1 MFTRILDLMIRR
13 LTSLALMLGLTLAMA
28 GCRDTTWRRPT
39 EELSLSP
46 AESLDLYPAKEFNR
60 AEDNAWVWANALDKR
75 EDGAWAWNAFGSRQL
90 LLLLQVG
97 ANANT
102 YRVMTRLTGTDLLDT
117 ANTNGIVRAWLGQ
130 RKPANLNL
138 ATSLWTV
145 RPKMLHGDFSSRAAA
160 EFGVDAIKLGG
171 AGITARQGLD
181 DWAKQ
186 ASNGAFPKVEENLQY
201 NFEIIGL
208 SLMEVTGTTSAWRT
222 ATIDGTT
229 IRAADLTGSS
239 LALAVIETP
248 LESPTGSQWRTWR
261 RAVAEGAPGGS
272 GFGLDSESRID
283 LTEAFPDLAAQS
295 LRELPNNFR
304 NISLDLDEE
313 ARIDRLPV
321 RFRARIPGPALPK
334 GAWWVIY
341 DPRFD
346 VIIAMG
352 RQG

>member
-1 MFTRILDLMIRR
+1 MIRR
-13 LTSLALMLGLTLAMA
+13 LTWCAVLLGLTIALA

-39 EELSLSP
+39 EEIPLSP
-46 AESLDLYPAKEFNR
+46 AENLDLYPAKEFNR
-60 AEDNAWVWANALDKR
+60 AEDNAWVWANALDKQQS
-75 EDGAWAWNAFGSRQL
+75 DSWAWNALGSRQL

-117 ANTNGIVRAWLGQ
+117 ANTNGILRAWLGQ
-130 RKPANLNL
+130 RKPENLNL

-145 RPKMLHGDFSSRAAA
+145 RPKMLHGDFSNRAAA

-181 DWAKQ
+181 DWANK
-186 ASNGAFPKVEENLQY
+186 ASNGAFPKVDENLQY

-208 SLMEVTGTTSAWRT
+208 SLMEVTGTTGAWRT
-222 ATIDGTT
+222 AKVGDTT
-229 IRAADLTGSS
+229 IHAADLAGSS
-239 LALAVIETP
+239 LALAVIETAQ
-248 LESPTGSQWRTWR
+248 ETPTGTDWRSWR
-261 RAVAEGAPGGS
+261 RAVTEGTPS
-272 GFGLDSESRID
+272 ETGFGLQTEFRLD
-283 LTEAFPDLAAQS
+283 LTEAFPELAAQS

-313 ARIDRLPV
+313 AKIDRLPV
-321 RFRARIPGPALPK
+321 RFRARIPGNPLPE

-346 VIIAMG
+346 VIIAVG
-352 RQG
+352 RQR

>member
-1 MFTRILDLMIRR
+1 MIRR
-13 LTSLALMLGLTLAMA
+13 LTCFAVLLGLTLSLA

-39 EELSLSP
+39 EEIPISP
-46 AESLDLYPAKEFNR
+46 AENLDLYPAKEFNR
-60 AEDNAWVWANALDKR
+60 AEDNAWVWANALDKQQS
-75 EDGAWAWNAFGSRQL
+75 GAWAWNALGSRQL

-117 ANTNGIVRAWLGQ
+117 ANTNGILRAWLGQ

-145 RPKMLHGDFSSRAAA
+145 RPKMLHGDFSNRAAA

-181 DWAKQ
+181 DWAKR
-186 ASNGAFPKVEENLQY
+186 ASKGAFPKVDENLQY
-201 NFEIIGL
+201 NFELIGL
-208 SLMEVTGTTSAWRT
+208 SLMEVTGTAGQWRK
-222 ATIDGTT
+222 AKVGETT
-229 IRAADLTGSS
+229 VHAADLAGSS

-248 LESPTGSQWRTWR
+248 KESPTGTDWRMWR
-261 RAVAEGAPGGS
+261 RAVAEGQPS
-272 GFGLDSESRID
+272 DKGFGLETESRLD
-283 LTEAFPDLAAQS
+283 LTEAFAELAAQS

-313 ARIDRLPV
+313 AKIDRLPV
-321 RFRARIPGPALPK
+321 RFRARIPGPAIPN

-346 VIIAMG
+346 MIIALG